1 MVLDDSGVN
10 EFKGQLRVNR
20 GMLQRLVLLK
30 KRRWNNSC

>member
-20 GMLQRLVLLK
+20 GMLQK
-30 KRRWNNSC
+30 DCFTE